1 MGYEELLV
9 NIPQKMQYFKGHWLL
24 PAITAAINSE
34 NSSPTIE
41 KYNQG
46 SLVELAITFTKKR
59 RMMLKFTTT
68 KRLADSRKPKW
79 SLRYR
84 QFIRVLLDYA
94 LKSYQ
99 IASDL
104 EPKYNFNYQKAYF
117 MVN

>member
-9 NIPQKMQYFKGHWLL
+9 NIPQNMQYFLNHWLL
-24 PAITAAINSE
+24 PALQQFNSAEKAIQARL
-34 NSSPTIE
+34 E

-46 SLVELAITFTKKR
+46 SLLVELGYNLQLQKR

-84 QFIRVLLDYA
+84 QFIR
-94 LKSYQ
+94 
-99 IASDL
+99 
-104 EPKYNFNYQKAYF
+104 EKYY
-117 MVN
+117 